1 MPWMWIRERT
11 GIVITVGVL
20 DIELEIIGTGTKW
33 RREEDWNMGKMGI
46 MDKEGL
52 KEEMGNKI

>member
-1 MPWMWIRERT
+1 MWIRERT